1 MIETIIL
8 TITYE
13 SQSADFELPASV
25 KIKDWVVPLKSAL
38 RNSFYGIRLE
48 NKTIELY
55 YKNKSLSKEDTLF
68 DCGIYDGSMLVLAL
82 K

>member
-1 MIETIIL
+1 MIETVIV
-8 TITYE
+8 TVEYDN
-13 SQSADFELPASV
+13 QSADFELPSSV
-25 KIKDWVVPLKSAL
+25 KIKDWILPLKSAL

-55 YKNKSLSKEDTLF
+55 YKNKPLADEDTLF
-68 DCGIYDGSMLVLAL
+68 DCGIYDGSILVLAL

>member
-1 MIETIIL
+1 MIETVIV
-8 TITYE
+8 TVEYDN
-13 SQSADFELPASV
+13 QSADFELPAGV
-25 KIKDWVVPLKSAL
+25 KIKDWILPLKSAL

-55 YKNKSLSKEDTLF
+55 YKNQPLGEDESLLDY
-68 DCGIYDGSMLVLAL
+68 GIYDGSILVLAL